1 MRPLVIRGAE
11 LLAFGAIPVVALVL
25 ALATYWDQ
33 GRLALDFH
41 WELYPQAELV
51 RDGEHAFDEPDSY
64 LEDRANLIWPV
75 AAVLPVVPLT
85 VVGPDAADWIATAF
99 VLATLVATLFVVGV
113 RDWRIYG
120 LSLMFPSVLDAVQT
134 ANASIPIALL
144 VALAWKYRDRW
155 AVAGA
160 AIGFGIAV
168 KFFVWPLLVWLV
180 AIRRARAAVLAAAIA
195 GASVLLM
202 VPFTDVADYAR
213 LISKLRRTF
222 EHQSYTMFAVLTDMG
237 VPDVAARGLTVAA
250 GAAVLYLA
258 WRRRSLNLAIAAA
271 LLLSPVVWRHFFVLL
286 LVPLGIS
293 RQRLDILWFLPLGMW
308 LGDGTFNGATW
319 QTVVV
324 LAIGATIVIACERR
338 PSSERQAATVSRI
351 PASAPI

>member
-1 MRPLVIRGAE
+1 M
-11 LLAFGAIPVVALVL
+11 L

-51 RDGEHAFDEPDSY
+51 ADGEHAFDEPDSY
-64 LEDRANLIWPV
+64 LEDRANLIWPI

-85 VVGPDAADWIATAF
+85 AVGPDAADWIATLF
-99 VLATLVATLFVVGV
+99 VLATLVATLGVVGV

-120 LSLMFPSVLDAVQT
+120 LSLLFPSVLDAVQT

-144 VALAWKYRDRW
+144 VALAWKYRERW
-155 AVAGA
+155 VAPGV
-160 AIGFGIAV
+160 AIGCGIAL

-180 AIRRARAAVLAAAIA
+180 AIKRTRAAVLAAAIA
-195 GASVLLM
+195 GASLALM
-202 VPFTDVADYAR
+202 VPFTDVADYVR
-213 LISKLRRTF
+213 LLSKLRRTF
-222 EHQSYTMFAVLTDMG
+222 EHESYTLFAVLTDIG
-237 VPDVAARGLTVAA
+237 VPDSAARAATAAA
-250 GAAVLYLA
+250 GLAILYLA
-258 WRRRSLNLAIAAA
+258 WRRRSLTLAIAAA
-271 LLLSPVVWRHFFVLL
+271 LVLSPVVWRHFFVLL

-293 RQRLDILWFLPLGMW
+293 RPRLDVLWLLPLGMW

-324 LAIGATIVIACERR
+324 LAIGAAIVIACERGEER
-338 PSSERQAATVSRI
+338 PGRVVSPSRI
-351 PASAPI
+351 PASTPI